1 MIKKIV
7 LLTSC
12 FCCLLMACN
21 TPNDEGAGNPNGTAA
36 KGLAKPEPDL
46 EFAYM
51 LYDND
56 YNAVPVDQ
64 NPTYYTNKV
73 LDSALIGLAYQL
85 TNEVAFAPG
94 LSTIVKPDKKTTWYH
109 LGMRGLKLSTD
120 MQEPLSGRGFIVFSW
135 ERAGNMVHYTT
146 YPINELL
153 EKQNRHMVDKWETIE
168 TWHQVPSDVQQGD
181 LLKVYVWNPEGG
193 TIYLDDLIVTAWQKP
208 ATWANTPTEAMRLL
222 AEQSYEHEVPSL
234 VFSNKYAYRGTYSN
248 VVGNLE
254 GYNAFGKT
262 YLTTLEEAQLQS
274 NDVLRIRFAALK
286 QDRFYRSEQAAVMVC
301 SVERNG
307 VGIYWE
313 SLGINSRLWKQGQQ
327 VTQDWKELTWW
338 QPLPDGLQ
346 PTDVLKVYAWND
358 HGTLIYVD
366 DLSIE
371 VLSKAQP
378 TE

>member
-21 TPNDEGAGNPNGTAA
+21 TPDVESGNPNGATA
-36 KGLAKPEPDL
+36 KELPKPEPDL

-64 NPTYYTNKV
+64 NPIHYTNKV

-94 LSTIVKPDKKTTWYH
+94 LATVVKPDKKATWYH
-109 LGMRGLKLSTD
+109 FGMRGLKLSTD

-153 EKQNRHMVDKWETIE
+153 EQQNRHMVDKWATIE
-168 TWHQVPSDVQQGD
+168 TWHQVPNDIQEGD

-193 TIYLDDLIVTAWQKP
+193 TIYIDNLVVTAWQKP
-208 ATWANTPTEAMRLL
+208 ARWANTQSGAMRLL

-234 VFSNKYAYRGTYSN
+234 VFTNKYAHRGTYSN

-254 GYNAFGKT
+254 GYNTFGKT
-262 YLTTLEEAQLQS
+262 YQTTLEEAQLKS
-274 NDVLRIRFAALK
+274 GDVLRIRFAALQ
-286 QDRFYRSEQAAVMVC
+286 QDRFYRNEQAALMVC

-307 VGIYWE
+307 ATIYWE
-313 SLGINSRLWKQGQQ
+313 SLGINARLWKDGQQ
-327 VTQDWKELTWW
+327 VNQDWKELTWW
-338 QPLPDGLQ
+338 QQLPDALQ
-346 PTDVLKVYAWND
+346 STDVLKVYVWNNY
-358 HGTLIYVD
+358 GTLIYVD

-371 VLSKAQP
+371 VLSQSKSV
-378 TE
+378 E